1 MFARVLLHQ
10 EAEPQTKSLEDLEFQ
25 RLEGEIN
32 HAEETD
38 SPNQELLREIAEYQ
52 RLAVTRKVQHRLLP
66 HREISAIVRLQPA
79 AIIKVNYLF
88 LASLV
93 SGKPQVTCRNSVKIN
108 GPGQICYI

>member
-32 HAEETD
+32 HAEETA

-52 RLAVTRKVQHRLLP
+52 RLAVTRKVQHRFLPYRDIWHCVSTACSNIQGQLLVP
-66 HREISAIVRLQPA
+66 GFSGFRKATGNMSKQG
-79 AIIKVNYLF
+79 KDKW
-88 LASLV
+88 ASPVLL
-93 SGKPQVTCRNSVKIN
+93 
-108 GPGQICYI
+108 